1 MLRISKI
8 NPTVATEVV
17 AMKPILFRG
26 AEIWDGSGAA
36 ASPGD
41 VLVEGKR
48 IKAIVHAPE
57 RLAVDGATV
66 IEARGRTLMP
76 GLVEGHAHI
85 SFGGAVNDSDLGN
98 IPPEEHVLLTVRNAR
113 TLLDHG
119 FTSAYSAATS
129 KLRLDVV
136 IRNAVNAGQF
146 PGPRI
151 RAGSPE
157 ITVTG
162 GLGDERKAHMY
173 FESFGLI
180 ADGVEEITKA
190 VRLCCR
196 EGVDNIKLNISG
208 DDLSPAAH
216 GGLTVM
222 TQKEIQ
228 TAVNV
233 ARDFGKK
240 VNCHARA
247 AESVKRAVRCGI
259 DVIYHCESA
268 DEEAIDMLE
277 SVKDRIFVGPAIGI
291 IYSTLYEGEKFGFYR
306 DSEVGRKMQRTI
318 DTTAAVYTELR
329 KRGVRVLIGGDYG
342 FAQSPQ
348 GDNARDLK
356 HFVNLLG
363 FSPSEALQ
371 CGTRIGGQV
380 MGMGNELGQI
390 KEGYIA
396 DLLLVDGDPLNDLD
410 LVVHE
415 KNLHVIMKEG
425 SLYKDISVTST
436 HEQTGQA
443 DLVRR

>member
-1 MLRISKI
+1 
-8 NPTVATEVV
+8 
-17 AMKPILFRG
+17 
-26 AEIWDGSGAA
+26 
-36 ASPGD
+36 
-41 VLVEGKR
+41 
-48 IKAIVHAPE
+48 
-57 RLAVDGATV
+57 
-66 IEARGRTLMP
+66 MP

-98 IPPEEHVLLTVRNAR
+98 IPPEEHVLLTMRNAK

-136 IRNAVNAGQF
+136 IRNEINAGRL
-146 PGPRI
+146 PGPRM
-151 RAGSPE
+151 RAASPE

-173 FESFGLI
+173 YESFGMI
-180 ADGVEEITKA
+180 ADGKEEIVKA

-196 EGVDNIKLNISG
+196 EGVDNIKVNISG

-222 TQKEIQ
+222 SEEEVQ

-247 AESVKRAVRCGI
+247 AGAVKRAVRCGI

-277 SVKDRIFVGPAIGI
+277 SAKDRIFVGPAIGI
-291 IYSTLYEGEKFGFYR
+291 IYGTLYEGEQFGFHR
-306 DSEVGRKMQRTI
+306 DSELGRTMQRVI

-329 KRGVRVLIGGDYG
+329 KRGVRILIGGDYG
-342 FAQSPQ
+342 FAQTPQ

-356 HFVNLLG
+356 HFVDLLG

-380 MGMGNELGQI
+380 MGLGHELGEV
-390 KEGYIA
+390 KEGYLA
-396 DLLLVDGDPLNDLD
+396 DLLLVDGDPLKDLD

-425 SLYKDISVTST
+425 SLYKDCSAATIVE
-436 HEQTGQA
+436 HPVAA
-443 DLVRR
+443 D

>member
-1 MLRISKI
+1 
-8 NPTVATEVV
+8 
-17 AMKPILFRG
+17 MKPILFRG
-26 AEIWDGSGAA
+26 ASVWDASGAPA
-36 ASPGD
+36 FPGD
-41 VLVEGKR
+41 VLVENGR
-48 IKAIVHAPE
+48 IKAITHMPS
-57 RLAVDGATV
+57 RLSTEGATV

-98 IPPEEHVLLTVRNAR
+98 IPPEEHVLLTVRNAK

-151 RAGSPE
+151 RAASPE

-173 FESFGLI
+173 YESFGLI
-180 ADGVEEITKA
+180 ADGKEELTKA

-196 EGVDNIKLNISG
+196 EGVDNIKVNISG

-222 TQKEIQ
+222 REEEVQ

-247 AESVKRAVRCGI
+247 AESVKRAVRCGV

-268 DEEAIDMLE
+268 DEEAIDLLE
-277 SVKDRIFVGPAIGI
+277 SAKDRIFVGPAIGI
-291 IYSTLYEGEKFGFYR
+291 IYSTLYEGEPFGFFR

-318 DTTAAVYTELR
+318 DNTAAVYTELR
-329 KRGVRVLIGGDYG
+329 KRGVRILIGGDYG

-348 GDNARDLK
+348 GQNARDLK
-356 HFVNLLG
+356 HFVDLLG
-363 FSPSEALQ
+363 FTPSEALQ

-380 MGMGNELGQI
+380 MGLGNELGQI

-396 DLLLVDGDPLNDLD
+396 DLLLADGDPLEDLD

-415 KNLHVIMKEG
+415 ENLHVIMKEG
-425 SLYKDISVTST
+425 SLYKDHSESAVIKNVPASVS
-436 HEQTGQA
+436 
-443 DLVRR
+443 

>member
-1 MLRISKI
+1 MNR
-8 NPTVATEVV
+8 V
-17 AMKPILFRG
+17 LFRN
-26 AEIWDGSGAA
+26 ASVWDGSGAPA
-36 ASPGD
+36 FPAD
-41 VLVEGKR
+41 VLVEGTR
-48 IKAIVHAPE
+48 IKTIARAPH
-57 RLAVDGATV
+57 RLATEGATV
-66 IEARGRTLMP
+66 VEARGRTLMP

-98 IPPEEHVLLTVRNAR
+98 IPPEEHVLLTVRNAK

-119 FTSAYSAATS
+119 FTSCYSAATS

-136 IRNAVNAGQF
+136 IRNAVNAGEF

-222 TQKEIQ
+222 TEKEIQ

-233 ARDFGKK
+233 ARDFGKR

-277 SVKDRIFVGPAIGI
+277 SAKDRIFVGPAIGI
-291 IYSTLYEGEKFGFYR
+291 NYSTLYEGEKFGFYR
-306 DSEVGRKMQRTI
+306 DSEVGRQMQRVI
-318 DTTAAVYTELR
+318 DTTAEVYTELR
-329 KRGVRVLIGGDYG
+329 KRGVRILIGGDYG

-356 HFVNLLG
+356 HFVDLLG
-363 FSPSEALQ
+363 FSPNEALQ

-380 MGMGNELGQI
+380 MGLGNELGQV

-396 DLLLVDGDPLNDLD
+396 VLLRGDGAPLQNLD
-410 LVVHE
+410 LVVRE

-425 SLYKDISVTST
+425 TLYKDISIPRAY
-436 HEQTGQA
+436 EQTGPA
-443 DLVRR
+443 

>member
-1 MLRISKI
+1 
-8 NPTVATEVV
+8 
-17 AMKPILFRG
+17 MKPILFRG
-26 AEIWDGSGAA
+26 ASVWDGSGAPA
-36 ASPGD
+36 FPAD
-41 VLVEGKR
+41 VLVENGR
-48 IKAIVHAPE
+48 ITTIARMPS
-57 RLAVDGATV
+57 RLATDGATV
-66 IEARGRTLMP
+66 IEAHGRTLMP

-98 IPPEEHVLLTVRNAR
+98 IPPEEHVLLTVRNAK

-151 RAGSPE
+151 RAASPE

-173 FESFGLI
+173 YESFGLI
-180 ADGVEEITKA
+180 ADGKEELTKA

-196 EGVDNIKLNISG
+196 EGVDNIKVNISG

-222 TQKEIQ
+222 REEEVQ

-247 AESVKRAVRCGI
+247 AESVKRAVRCGV

-268 DEEAIDMLE
+268 DEEAIDLLE

-291 IYSTLYEGEKFGFYR
+291 IYSTLYEGEPFGFHR

-318 DTTAAVYTELR
+318 DNTAAVYTELR
-329 KRGVRVLIGGDYG
+329 KRGVRILIGGDYG

-356 HFVNLLG
+356 HFVDLLG
-363 FSPSEALQ
+363 FSPNEALQ

-380 MGMGNELGQI
+380 MGLGNELGQV

-396 DLLLVDGDPLNDLD
+396 DLLLVDGDPLENLD
-410 LVVHE
+410 LVVRE

-425 SLYKDISVTST
+425 SLYKNHAETAVIENVP
-436 HEQTGQA
+436 A
-443 DLVRR
+443 AVA

>member
-1 MLRISKI
+1 
-8 NPTVATEVV
+8 
-17 AMKPILFRG
+17 MKPILFRG
-26 AEIWDGSGAA
+26 ASIWDASGADA
-36 ASPGD
+36 FFGD
-41 VLVEGKR
+41 VLVEGSR
-48 IKAIVHAPE
+48 IKAVARKPE
-57 RLAVDGATV
+57 RLAVDGAIV
-66 IEARGRTLMP
+66 IEANGRTLMP

-98 IPPEEHVLLTVRNAR
+98 IPPEEHMLLTARNAK

-136 IRNAVNAGQF
+136 MRNAINAGEF
-146 PGPRI
+146 PGPRM

-173 FESFGLI
+173 YESFGLI
-180 ADGVEEITKA
+180 ADGVDEIRKA

-222 TQKEIQ
+222 SEEEIQ
-228 TAVNV
+228 TAVRV
-233 ARDFGKK
+233 ARDFGKR

-247 AESVKRAVRCGI
+247 AESVKRAVRNGI

-277 SVKDRIFVGPAIGI
+277 SAKDRIFVGPAIGI
-291 IYSTLYEGEKFGFYR
+291 IYCTLYEGEKFGFYR

-363 FSPSEALQ
+363 FSPNEALQ

-390 KEGYIA
+390 KEGFIA
-396 DLLLVDGDPLNDLD
+396 DLLLIDGDPLEDLD
-410 LVVHE
+410 LVVHK

-425 SLYKDISVTST
+425 SLYKDISAVTT
-436 HEQTGQA
+436 RENAIAA
-443 DLVRR
+443 D

>member
-1 MLRISKI
+1 MR
-8 NPTVATEVV
+8 
-17 AMKPILFRG
+17 PILFRD
-26 AEIWDGSGAA
+26 ASIWDGSGADA
-36 ASPGD
+36 FPGD
-41 VLVEGKR
+41 VLVEGAR
-48 IKAIVHAPE
+48 IKAIARKPE
-57 RLAVDGATV
+57 RLAVDGAIV
-66 IEARGRTLMP
+66 IEAKGRALMP

-98 IPPEEHVLLTVRNAR
+98 IPPEEHMLLTARNAK

-136 IRNAVNAGQF
+136 MRNAINAGEF
-146 PGPRI
+146 PGPRM

-173 FESFGLI
+173 YESFGLI
-180 ADGVEEITKA
+180 ADGKDEIRKA

-222 TQKEIQ
+222 SEEEIQ
-228 TAVNV
+228 TAVSV
-233 ARDFGKK
+233 ARDFGKR

-247 AESVKRAVRCGI
+247 AESVKRAVRNGI

-268 DEEAIDMLE
+268 DEEAIDLLE

-291 IYSTLYEGEKFGFYR
+291 IYCTLYEGEKFGFYR

-348 GDNARDLK
+348 GDNARDLQ

-363 FSPSEALQ
+363 FTPSEALQ

-380 MGMGNELGQI
+380 MGMGDELGQI
-390 KEGYIA
+390 KEGFIA
-396 DLLLVDGDPLNDLD
+396 DLLLVDGDPLKDLD

-415 KNLHVIMKEG
+415 RNLHVIMKEG
-425 SLYKDISVTST
+425 SLYKDISATST
-436 HEQTGQA
+436 RESTIAA
-443 DLVRR
+443 D

>member
-1 MLRISKI
+1 MWRINKI
-8 NPTVATEVV
+8 SFTFATEVI
-17 AMKPILFRG
+17 AMKPVLFRG
-26 AEIWDGSGAA
+26 ASIWDGSGAA
-36 ASPGD
+36 AFPGD
-41 VLVEGKR
+41 VLVEGSR
-48 IKAIVHAPE
+48 IKAIAPVPE

-66 IEARGRTLMP
+66 IEALGRTLMP

-98 IPPEEHVLLTVRNAR
+98 IPPEEHVLLTVRNAK

-136 IRNAVNAGQF
+136 IRNAVNAGEF

-222 TQKEIQ
+222 TEKEIQ
-228 TAVNV
+228 TAVSV
-233 ARDFGKK
+233 ARDFGKR

-277 SVKDRIFVGPAIGI
+277 SARDRIFVGPAIGI

-356 HFVNLLG
+356 HFVDLLG

-380 MGMGNELGQI
+380 MGMGDELGQI
-390 KEGYIA
+390 KAGYIA
-396 DLLLVDGDPLNDLD
+396 DLLLVDSDPLADLD

-425 SLYKDISVTST
+425 KLYKDISVSRA
-436 HEQTGQA
+436 HEKTGTA
-443 DLVRR
+443 

>member
-1 MLRISKI
+1 
-8 NPTVATEVV
+8 
-17 AMKPILFRG
+17 MKPILFRG
-26 AEIWDGSGAA
+26 ASVWDGSGAPA
-36 ASPGD
+36 FPAD
-41 VLVEGKR
+41 VLVENGR
-48 IKAIVHAPE
+48 IKSIACMPS
-57 RLAVDGATV
+57 RLSAEGATV
-66 IEARGRTLMP
+66 IDARGRTLMP

-98 IPPEEHVLLTVRNAR
+98 IPPEEHVLLTVRNAK

-151 RAGSPE
+151 RAASPE

-173 FESFGLI
+173 YESFGLI
-180 ADGVEEITKA
+180 ADGKEELTKA

-196 EGVDNIKLNISG
+196 EGVDNIKVNISG

-222 TQKEIQ
+222 SEEEVQ

-247 AESVKRAVRCGI
+247 AESVKRAIRCGV

-277 SVKDRIFVGPAIGI
+277 SAKDRIFVGPAIGI
-291 IYSTLYEGEKFGFYR
+291 IYSTLYEGEPFGFYR

-318 DTTAAVYTELR
+318 DNTAAVYTELR
-329 KRGVRVLIGGDYG
+329 KRGVRILIGGDYG

-356 HFVNLLG
+356 HFVDLLG
-363 FSPSEALQ
+363 FSPNEALQ
-371 CGTRIGGQV
+371 CGTRLGGPV
-380 MGMGNELGQI
+380 MGLGDQLGQI

-396 DLLLVDGDPLNDLD
+396 DLLLVDGDPLEDLD

-425 SLYKDISVTST
+425 ALYKDHSETAVIENVSATV
-436 HEQTGQA
+436 A
-443 DLVRR
+443 

>member
-1 MLRISKI
+1 MNR
-8 NPTVATEVV
+8 V
-17 AMKPILFRG
+17 LFRG
-26 AEIWDGSGAA
+26 ANVWDGSGAPA
-36 ASPGD
+36 FPAD
-41 VLVEGKR
+41 VLVEGAR
-48 IKAIVHAPE
+48 IKTIARAPD

-98 IPPEEHVLLTVRNAR
+98 IPPEEHMLLTARNAK

-136 IRNAVNAGQF
+136 IRNAVNAGEF

-151 RAGSPE
+151 RAASPE

-173 FESFGLI
+173 YESFGMI
-180 ADGVEEITKA
+180 ADGTEEIKKV

-196 EGVDNIKLNISG
+196 EGVDNIKVNISG

-222 TQKEIQ
+222 REEEVQM
-228 TAVNV
+228 AVNV

-240 VNCHARA
+240 VNCHARSA
-247 AESVKRAVRCGI
+247 GSVKRAVRCGV

-277 SVKDRIFVGPAIGI
+277 SAKDRIFVGPAIGI
-291 IYSTLYEGEKFGFYR
+291 IYSTLYEGEQFGFRR
-306 DSEVGRKMQRTI
+306 DSEIGRQMQRVI
-318 DTTAAVYTELR
+318 DTTAAVYKELR
-329 KRGVRVLIGGDYG
+329 RRGVRILIGGDYG
-342 FAQSPQ
+342 FAQTPQ

-356 HFVNLLG
+356 HFVDLLG

-380 MGMGNELGQI
+380 MGLGKELGEV
-390 KEGYIA
+390 KEGYLA
-396 DLLLVDGDPLNDLD
+396 DLLLVDGDPLKDLD

-425 SLYKDISVTST
+425 SLYKDCSATAKLGRTAVPQLEEVGSRT
-436 HEQTGQA
+436 
-443 DLVRR
+443 